1 MSISEEYNDFY
12 EADQRCRV
20 FAVAGGKGGVGK
32 TVISASLGVGLAM
45 MKKRVIIIDAD
56 LAGANLHA
64 TVGIEKPS
72 RTSYEFFKGDIQNLN
87 DLLLD
92 NPRFPNLQILSG
104 TTGPLGMANLSSFQR
119 LKFIQ
124 SIRNLNADFIIIDL
138 GAGTDYN
145 VLDFFAAADR
155 GIVVANPDSLS
166 VLDSYNFIKLALLKK
181 ISREIKGQ
189 FGGLNMM
196 KQIAYTETHRTQMTM
211 HELVRQ
217 IRMRDVDLGEKII
230 RLLSEFRPLL
240 LINMLTEAKD
250 ENMVLA
256 IRAAAQELLAVNV
269 AYLGSIRKDATVEKS
284 LHEMIPFIA
293 YDPQSPAS
301 RDLANIV
308 ITKFIHAEWFATY
321 RDSKA
326 FQNRLLRLR
335 EIKKDAFICSVK
347 CCLYWHECS
356 FKKGGHPCE
365 LMSSIPRHK
374 KRTG

>member
-1 MSISEEYNDFY
+1 MSVSEEYNKFY
-12 EADQRCRV
+12 RADQNCRI

-64 TVGIEKPS
+64 AVGIEKPS
-72 RTSYEFFKGDIQNLN
+72 RTSYEFFRGDIQNLN

-92 NPRFPNLQILSG
+92 HPRFPNLQILSG
-104 TTGPLGMANLSSFQR
+104 TSGPLGMANLSAFQR

-124 SIRNLNADFIIIDL
+124 NIKNLNADFIIIDL
-138 GAGTDYN
+138 GAGTDYS
-145 VLDFFAAADR
+145 VLDFFVAADR

-181 ISREIKGQ
+181 ISREIKGK
-189 FGGLNMM
+189 FDGLTMM

-211 HELVRQ
+211 HKLVRQ
-217 IRMRDVDLGEKII
+217 ILMRDVDLGDKIVRVI
-230 RLLSEFRPLL
+230 TEFRPLL
-240 LINMLTEAKD
+240 LINMLAEAKD

-269 AYLGSIRKDATVEKS
+269 AYLGSIRKDAKVGKA
-284 LHEMIPFIA
+284 LREMIPFID
-293 YDPQSPAS
+293 YDSKSPAS

-308 ITKFIHAEWFATY
+308 ITKFIHSEWFETY

-335 EIKKDAFICSVK
+335 EIQKDSFICSVK

-356 FKKGGHPCE
+356 FRKGGYPCG

-374 KRTG
+374 KNTG

>member
-12 EADQRCRV
+12 SADQRCRI

-56 LAGANLHA
+56 LAGANLNTA
-64 TVGIEKPS
+64 VGIEKPS
-72 RTSYEFFKGDIQNLN
+72 RTSYEFLKGDIQNLN
-87 DLLLD
+87 DILLD
-92 NPRFPNLQILSG
+92 HPRFPNLKILSG

-124 SIRNLNADFIIIDL
+124 NIKNLNADFIIIDL

-145 VLDFFAAADR
+145 VLDFFVAADR

-196 KQIAYTETHRTQMTM
+196 KQIAYTETHRIQMTM

-217 IRMRDVDLGEKII
+217 IRMRDVGLGEKIV

-240 LINMLTEAKD
+240 LINMLTESKD

-256 IRAAAQELLAVNV
+256 IRAAAQELLAINV
-269 AYLGSIRKDATVEKS
+269 AYLGSVRKDTTVEKS
-284 LHEMIPFIA
+284 LHEMTPFIA

-301 RDLANIV
+301 RDLANII

-321 RDSKA
+321 RDAKA
-326 FQNRLLRLR
+326 FQDRLLRLR
-335 EIKKDAFICSVK
+335 EIQKDEFICSVK

-356 FKKGGHPCE
+356 FRKGGHPCG
-365 LMSSIPRHK
+365 LMSSIPRQK
-374 KRTG
+374 KSTG

>member
-1 MSISEEYNDFY
+1 MSVSEEYNEFY
-12 EADQRCRV
+12 GADQRCRV

-56 LAGANLHA
+56 LAGANLNTA
-64 TVGIEKPS
+64 VGIEKPS
-72 RTSYEFFKGDIQNLN
+72 RTSYEFLKGDIQNLN

-92 NPRFPNLQILSG
+92 HPRFPNLQILSG
-104 TTGPLGMANLSSFQR
+104 TTGPLGMANLSCFQR

-124 SIRNLNADFIIIDL
+124 NIKNLNADFIIIDL

-145 VLDFFAAADR
+145 VLDFFVAADR

-189 FGGLNMM
+189 FGGLNLM

-217 IRMRDVDLGEKII
+217 IRMRDVDLGEKIV

-240 LINMLTEAKD
+240 LINMLMETKD

-256 IRAAAQELLAVNV
+256 IRAAAQELLAIHV
-269 AYLGSIRKDATVEKS
+269 AYLGSIRKDTTVEKS
-284 LHEMIPFIA
+284 LHEMTPFIT

-301 RDLANIV
+301 RDLANII
-308 ITKFIHAEWFATY
+308 ITKFIHSEWFATY
-321 RDSKA
+321 RDAKA

-356 FKKGGHPCE
+356 FKKGGYPCS
-365 LMSSIPRHK
+365 LMSSIPRNK
-374 KRTG
+374 KSTG